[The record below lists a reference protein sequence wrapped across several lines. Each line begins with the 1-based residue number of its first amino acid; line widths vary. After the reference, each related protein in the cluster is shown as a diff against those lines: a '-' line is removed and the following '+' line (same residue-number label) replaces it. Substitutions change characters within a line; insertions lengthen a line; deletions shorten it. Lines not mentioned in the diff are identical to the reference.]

1 MVYSTF
7 ETLEGSQG
15 GTEGRNLQGGAEV
28 ETMGERCLLAF
39 PL

>member
-7 ETLEGSQG
+7 ETLEGSQE
-15 GTEGRNLQGGAEV
+15 GTEGRNVQVGAEV
-28 ETMGERCLLAF
+28 ETIGERCLLDC